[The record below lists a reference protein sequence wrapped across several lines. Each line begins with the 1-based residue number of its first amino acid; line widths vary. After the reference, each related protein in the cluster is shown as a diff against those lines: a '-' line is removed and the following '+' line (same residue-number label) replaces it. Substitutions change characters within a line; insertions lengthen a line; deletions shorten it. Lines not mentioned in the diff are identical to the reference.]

1 MNYYKLISGDT
12 FVGIATQSDFR
23 VFQHK
28 HQIVLVCDEEQAQY
42 VQCGDVMYRAHWMVP
57 VTTDRVAYETVEV
70 IRIEKDE
77 YDILYEAVE
86 KGEDIKVEQEQPTP
100 EVETPPVDPNEAVTI
115 DYVKTSKIAE
125 MNYLCNKVIESGVD
139 VLLSDGKVYH
149 FSLTTQD
156 QLNLITLQSMIAA
169 GQTSIPY
176 HADGELCRY
185 YSIEDIRKVMDTATA
200 YTTFHVTYFNSLK
213 VYISALEDIAEV
225 SAVQYGMDIPV
236 EYQSDILQALYVSM
250 GGEQ

>member
-236 EYQSDILQALYVSM
+236 EYQSDILQALYASM